1 MKMSVTKCFE
11 LSCRV
16 YLWAADSFRSHSPA
30 IMFLLGAFL
39 LAHGLGE
46 FAAAQTGGEI
56 FKSAAVNLACNVLP
70 GRFGAMLSAFAGIF
84 ALVAAATG
92 AYRAV
97 WALVF
102 VSVGCY
108 IAGEFVGI
116 LFGDTVKC

>member
-1 MKMSVTKCFE
+1 MT
-11 LSCRV
+11 L
-16 YLWAADSFRSHSPA
+16 DSFRELTCRNCIRVESFLRANATPL
-30 IMFLLGAFL
+30 MFLLGAL
-39 LAHGLGE
+39 LLTHGLGE
-46 FAAAQTGGEI
+46 LAAAQTGGKI
-56 FKSAAVNLACNVLP
+56 FQDAAVNLACKVLP
-70 GRFGAMLSAFAGIF
+70 GKFGAMLSAFAGIF

-116 LFGDTVKC
+116 LFGDTVNC